1 MIDIQFQ
8 DKTGVWRTCGSTL
21 NNSQRILSAMQ
32 TAAKSHPGLRI
43 RAITK
48 DGRMVDMLIN

>member
-8 DKTGVWRTCGSTL
+8 DKTGVWRSCGSVL
-21 NNSQRILSAMQ
+21 NNPQRILSAMQ
-32 TAAKSHPGLRI
+32 TAAKSHPGNRI

-48 DGRMVDMLIN
+48 DGRLIDMLIA